1 MALSVGTLIA
11 AYEILAPIGAGGM
24 GEVYRA
30 RDLRL
35 GREVAIKILPSALS
49 TNTDRLR
56 RFEQEAR
63 AAGMLNHPNIM
74 AIHDIG
80 VHNGSPYIVCEL
92 LDGQNLRQVLRTGAL
107 PIRKAIDYAKQVAH
121 ALAQAHAKG
130 IVHRDLKPE
139 NLFLTRD
146 GQIKILDFGL
156 AKLKYDPVAVS
167 TTDTVEPAQTETGV
181 ILGTAGYMA
190 PEQVLGQKVD
200 HRADIFNLGAILFEF
215 VGGKPAFVR
224 ESIIETMNA
233 ILKEEQTKLS
243 DLNPDVPPVLDRIIQ
258 HCLEKDPADRL
269 QSAQDL
275 AFDLELIPIVSRTEA
290 LRTDAPVKSWAARQ
304 KRILLAA
311 SLVLVVLA
319 AGAII
324 GELFWQ
330 KDESRLS
337 SPVRVSRLSEFT
349 GLEEFPALSP
359 DGRSVAFSA
368 SVDGKR
374 QLWVR
379 LTAGGP
385 ALQITKD
392 PIDHLYPRW
401 ARDSSSLIYFS
412 PPVRNEE
419 AGSLWEVSALG
430 DPPRRL
436 SHSLSGADINRTDD
450 RLAFFRLEKGK
461 PELALTK
468 RDGSDLHVMTSF
480 ETGYSYTTRRWS
492 PDGSA
497 IAYIKGIT
505 NDRGS
510 IFIIRTGETNSI
522 EMTRIRLGD
531 VNGFAWLPDRSGIA
545 FSSSRG
551 SIMPYLPTLQL
562 WLLSFDNDAPRQ
574 LTFGEASYIH
584 PDISIEGVL
593 VASRVHMRS
602 NLWRF
607 PIDNDPVENVRS
619 ATQITK
625 QTAEV
630 RAPSVSPDGLHLVYV
645 SDIAGHSNLWVTNV
659 DGSETRQLTFER
671 DFQRIIGVPAWS
683 PDGQQIAFY
692 WYEED
697 RFGYSMIRPD
707 GSGLRELFLSGWWA
721 CWSPDSRWLYYQDQ
735 KNSSAKPLLK
745 IPAAGGTPIVVRG
758 ENAFMP
764 ALSPD
769 GKVLYFGVEVPRAN
783 GGIDFEIRSASPVR
797 RMDLHV

>member
-1 MALSVGTLIA
+1 
-11 AYEILAPIGAGGM
+11 
-24 GEVYRA
+24 
-30 RDLRL
+30 
-35 GREVAIKILPSALS
+35 
-49 TNTDRLR
+49 
-56 RFEQEAR
+56 
-63 AAGMLNHPNIM
+63 MLNHPNIM

-337 SPVRVSRLSEFT
+337 SPVRVSRL
-349 GLEEFPALSP
+349 
-359 DGRSVAFSA
+359 RSTLGA
-368 SVDGKR
+368 
-374 QLWVR
+374 R
-379 LTAGGP
+379 L
-385 ALQITKD
+385 Q
-392 PIDHLYPRW
+392 
-401 ARDSSSLIYFS
+401 
-412 PPVRNEE
+412 
-419 AGSLWEVSALG
+419 
-430 DPPRRL
+430 
-436 SHSLSGADINRTDD
+436 
-450 RLAFFRLEKGK
+450 
-461 PELALTK
+461 
-468 RDGSDLHVMTSF
+468 
-480 ETGYSYTTRRWS
+480 
-492 PDGSA
+492 
-497 IAYIKGIT
+497 
-505 NDRGS
+505 
-510 IFIIRTGETNSI
+510 
-522 EMTRIRLGD
+522 
-531 VNGFAWLPDRSGIA
+531 LPD
-545 FSSSRG
+545 
-551 SIMPYLPTLQL
+551 
-562 WLLSFDNDAPRQ
+562 LLF
-574 LTFGEASYIH
+574 
-584 PDISIEGVL
+584 
-593 VASRVHMRS
+593 
-602 NLWRF
+602 
-607 PIDNDPVENVRS
+607 
-619 ATQITK
+619 
-625 QTAEV
+625 TACPE
-630 RAPSVSPDGLHLVYV
+630 
-645 SDIAGHSNLWVTNV
+645 
-659 DGSETRQLTFER
+659 
-671 DFQRIIGVPAWS
+671 
-683 PDGQQIAFY
+683 
-692 WYEED
+692 
-697 RFGYSMIRPD
+697 
-707 GSGLRELFLSGWWA
+707 
-721 CWSPDSRWLYYQDQ
+721 
-735 KNSSAKPLLK
+735 
-745 IPAAGGTPIVVRG
+745 
-758 ENAFMP
+758 
-764 ALSPD
+764 
-769 GKVLYFGVEVPRAN
+769 
-783 GGIDFEIRSASPVR
+783 
-797 RMDLHV
+797 